1 MQKDALLHEFRVIG
15 IRTVFLNIAVYLIS
29 GLVQGF
35 TLSFAVGLLLGTA
48 LLFVYLLLLSRS
60 VARSVEQPGGRP
72 QVQMVSGYLL
82 RLVLIGAVF
91 LRLVLI
97 GEVFLLAMQ
106 VSWINAFAAMI
117 PLVYPRL
124 IYVGHACLHK
134 NGEQL

>member
-1 MQKDALLHEFRVIG
+1 MQKDALLHELRVIG

-35 TLSFAVGLLLGTA
+35 TLSFALGLLLGTA

-60 VARSVEQPGGRP
+60 VARSVEQLGGRP

-82 RLVLIGAVF
+82 RLVLIGA
-91 LRLVLI
+91 
-97 GEVFLLAMQ
+97 VFLLAMQ

>member
-1 MQKDALLHEFRVIG
+1 MQKDALLHELRVIG
-15 IRTVFLNIAVYLIS
+15 IRTVFLNIAVYRIS

-91 LRLVLI
+91 L
-97 GEVFLLAMQ
+97 LAMQ

>member
-1 MQKDALLHEFRVIG
+1 MQKDALLHELRVIG

-35 TLSFAVGLLLGTA
+35 TLSFALGLLLGTA

-60 VARSVEQPGGRP
+60 VARSVEKPGGRP

-82 RLVLIGAVF
+82 RLVLIGA
-91 LRLVLI
+91 
-97 GEVFLLAMQ
+97 VFLLAMQ

>member
-1 MQKDALLHEFRVIG
+1 MQKDALLHELRVIG

-35 TLSFAVGLLLGTA
+35 TLSFALGLLLGTA
-48 LLFVYLLLLSRS
+48 LLFVYLLLLSRA
-60 VARSVEQPGGRP
+60 VARSVAQPGGRP

-82 RLVLIGAVF
+82 RLVLIGA
-91 LRLVLI
+91 
-97 GEVFLLAMQ
+97 VFLLAMQ